1 MSNKTI
7 VLNHP
12 PLEEITITAQ
22 NTEIIASPFKTVNPK
37 DTEGCIATLKDYKN
51 LQHHL
56 GTRQIVSPHFLD
68 RNLDKNRPIFKP
80 MEVGNKT
87 LKLSNNN
94 DLIKTLTKRI
104 EQLDLTHKPS
114 TSNTKSINVI
124 TEVSPSNVDKI
135 RAIFEEQ
142 DPQVNRII
150 HQFKQQTKTRNYYP
164 RPTLSDLQYEEM
176 NQITQSKYDRGHL
189 YQNTKAYMNGT

>member
-22 NTEIIASPFKTVNPK
+22 NTEIIASPFKTINPK
-37 DTEGCIATLKDYKN
+37 NTEGCIATLKDYKN
-51 LQHHL
+51 LQQQNKFINQIL
-56 GTRQIVSPHFLD
+56 GTRQIVSPHFPD

-104 EQLDLTHKPS
+104 EQLDLTHKLS

-142 DPQVNRII
+142 NPQVNRII
-150 HQFKQQTKTRNYYP
+150 HQFKK
-164 RPTLSDLQYEEM
+164 
-176 NQITQSKYDRGHL
+176 
-189 YQNTKAYMNGT
+189 